1 MDKPVVVGRLGAV
14 YGIKGWLKVHSFTDD
29 AESIFE
35 YSPWLTQQNGEW
47 REIRVS
53 DGNVTTMGWSASW
66 KVSTCEKTPKPWP
79 EWTSL
84 YSHKHFLSCRTE
96 STTGAT

>member
-53 DGNVTTMGWSASW
+53 GWKRHRLKLRQSSVQI
-66 KVSTCEKTPKPWP
+66 K
-79 EWTSL
+79 
-84 YSHKHFLSCRTE
+84 CRR
-96 STTGAT
+96 SGG